1 MIIWAG
7 GATIWLLNSDEDSL
21 LAELLTDELTI
32 NGVTLELALADTD
45 DDTLALA
52 DRVENDDALVILT
65 RETSFFGCCEA

>member
-1 MIIWAG
+1 MITWAG

-45 DDTLALA
+45 DDALALA
-52 DRVENDDALVILT
+52 DRVENDDALVTLT